1 MEIIL
6 EYILDIVFTPLLLI
20 VAINSTYIVFSGILE
35 FIETIKNFRNRGD
48 RHD

>member
-6 EYILDIVFTPLLLI
+6 EFIIDIVFAPLLLV

-35 FIETIKNFRNRGD
+35 FIENVRNFRNRGD